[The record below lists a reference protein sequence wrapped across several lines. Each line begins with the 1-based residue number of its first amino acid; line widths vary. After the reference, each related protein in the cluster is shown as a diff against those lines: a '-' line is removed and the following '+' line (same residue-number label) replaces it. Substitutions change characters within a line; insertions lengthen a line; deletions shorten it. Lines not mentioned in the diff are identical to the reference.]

1 MNSGLF
7 HLRYGKPERPS
18 FPLIVVS
25 NRGPFEHYR
34 DGDGNLMRRPTG
46 GGVATALSSLFAHRA
61 LTWIAGPVS
70 ETDRELVSQGFDSTP
85 LDSRH
90 RLRFASAGTGS
101 YDLFYGTFANP
112 ILWFLQHSLW
122 DRLERPNLQQEIVNS
137 WKSGYLPV
145 NEAFA
150 DAVAGEI
157 ERVGGA
163 PCVMLH
169 DYHLYVAPLFIRD
182 RHPDVLLQHFTHIPW
197 PGPDVWAKL
206 PQSIVESICEGLLAN
221 DSVSFQTEESK
232 QNFSLTCLAFLPGVL
247 VNLDGSKITYRG
259 RSVSASAN
267 PISVDPFGL
276 RRQLASPEV
285 GVYRH
290 AIRNGGGMKTIVR
303 VDRLDPSKNEIGGF
317 QAFDLLLTQ
326 HPEWAGR
333 VRFLAFLVPSR
344 SGIPEYRRYKDEVFA
359 LVDAI
364 NRRHATDHWRPI
376 TVFYEENRPQAFAAL
391 ADYDVL
397 LVNSLADGM
406 NLVAK
411 EGPVLNQR
419 DGVLVL
425 SVAAGAFREL
435 KNAALAVEP
444 EDIEGTAAALQRALL
459 MSPEERRGRAKILRR
474 TVASHDVSRWLE
486 AQMADLRAAQSARL
500 AAAGSLGGPALA
512 DAQPTRLV
520 SGMP

>member
-1 MNSGLF
+1 MNTGALLPRRTQPGRLS
-7 HLRYGKPERPS
+7 H
-18 FPLIVVS
+18 PLIVVS
-25 NRGPFEHYR
+25 NRGPFEHHR
-34 DGDGNLMRRPTG
+34 DGDGKLMRCPTG
-46 GGVATALSSLFAHRA
+46 GGVATALSSLLSHRA

-90 RLRFASAGTGS
+90 RLRFASAGAGS

-122 DRLERPNLQQEIVNS
+122 DRLERPNLQQEIVRS
-137 WKSGYLPV
+137 WENGYLPV

-163 PCVMLH
+163 PYVMLH

-197 PGPDVWAKL
+197 PGPEAWSKL
-206 PQSIVESICEGLLAN
+206 PESIVELICEGLLAN

-232 QNFSLTCLAFLPGVL
+232 QNFSLTCLAFLPGVS
-247 VNLDGSKITYRG
+247 VNLDGSEIAYRG
-259 RSVSASAN
+259 RSARVSAN

-276 RRQLASPEV
+276 RRLLASPEV
-285 GVYRH
+285 GAYRQ

-303 VDRLDPSKNEIGGF
+303 VDRLDPSKNEVGGF

-326 HPEWAGR
+326 HPEWIER
-333 VRFLAFLVPSR
+333 VRLLAFLVPSR
-344 SGIPEYRRYKDEVFA
+344 SGIPEYRHYKDEVFA
-359 LVDAI
+359 LIDSI
-364 NRRHATDHWRPI
+364 NGRYATAHWRPI

-391 ADYDVL
+391 ADYDTL

-419 DGVLVL
+419 DGVVVL
-425 SVAAGAFREL
+425 STKAGAFREL
-435 KNAALAVEP
+435 KDAALPIEP

-459 MSPEERRGRAKILRR
+459 MSPEERRKRAQMLRR
-474 TVASHDVSRWLE
+474 TVARHDISRWLE
-486 AQMADLRAAQSARL
+486 VQMADLRATELARL
-500 AAAGSLGGPALA
+500 AATRPFGGPPLV

-520 SGMP
+520 SGMT